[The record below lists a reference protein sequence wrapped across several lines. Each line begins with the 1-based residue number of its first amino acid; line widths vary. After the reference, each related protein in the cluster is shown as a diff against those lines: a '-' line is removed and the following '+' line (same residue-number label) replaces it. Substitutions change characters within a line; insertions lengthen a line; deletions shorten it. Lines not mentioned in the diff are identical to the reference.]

1 MYLYHTF
8 SFQFL
13 QRCLISLVV
22 GIVALYAAG
31 IEASTTDNNFGKYL
45 LSSETSVI
53 SMELDGAKLAD
64 VLKLLSKKT
73 GLNFVPAEGVKAQK
87 VTLYLDNVPLDE
99 ALTTLFAANKLT
111 YDFYPTSNI
120 FVVKDKAP
128 DAPDVQLMT
137 KVYYLKYARIK
148 SSRLNEEIKN
158 KNDSSTSS
166 SSGSGTNVLTNTN
179 TNSTS
184 QGTDSEDSGGLK
196 KIIEKVLTKDGKV
209 TEESRMN
216 ALIVTDRPY
225 QFATIDSVI
234 SQLDRATPKVLIE
247 VEILD
252 VDKNLSDKLGF
263 TYGNGNGFAASY
275 TPGTFKSRFPFAKHL
290 DSLDSDTDR
299 AIKPALTAGTFK
311 LGDGTNPIVAMQFL
325 KSNTKT
331 KIVAR
336 PKILTL
342 SNETAE
348 LKIVT
353 NAVTG
358 LTSTATSTGTT
369 TGVLREEVG
378 TVLRVTPQI
387 NPDTQEIT
395 LYVEASVRDLVD
407 SGLAQTGLS
416 GGNLKN
422 PSGRQTKSVL
432 RLQNGETLLI
442 GGLISKSETK
452 SKDKI
457 PVLGDIP
464 FVGAAFRNKDN
475 STEDREMLVFIT
487 PRIVD
492 DGKSLASVG
501 TRDFRRQARAS
512 SKISA
517 MKNMLDR
524 YED

>member
-1 MYLYHTF
+1 
-8 SFQFL
+8 
-13 QRCLISLVV
+13 
-22 GIVALYAAG
+22 
-31 IEASTTDNNFGKYL
+31 
-45 LSSETSVI
+45 
-53 SMELDGAKLAD
+53 MELDGAKLAD

-73 GLNFVPAEGVKAQK
+73 GLNFVPAESVKAQK

-99 ALTTLFAANKLT
+99 ALTTLFSANKLT
-111 YDFYPTSNI
+111 YEFYPTSNI

-128 DAPDVQLMT
+128 DAPDIQLMT

-148 SSRLNEEIKN
+148 SSRLDSEIKN
-158 KNDSSTSS
+158 KTAESNSS

-179 TNSTS
+179 TNSSTS
-184 QGTDSEDSGGLK
+184 QGSSDSEDSGGLK
-196 KIIEKVLTKDGKV
+196 KILEKVLTKDGKV

-234 SQLDRATPKVLIE
+234 AQLDRATPKVLIE

-252 VDKNLSDKLGF
+252 VDKNISDKLGF
-263 TYGNGNGFAASY
+263 TYGNGNGLTASY

-299 AIKPALTAGTFK
+299 SIKPALTAGTFR

-378 TVLRVTPQI
+378 TVLRVTPQV

-407 SGLAQTGLS
+407 SGLAQTGLT

-492 DGKSLASVG
+492 DGKSLANVG

-524 YED
+524 YEEN